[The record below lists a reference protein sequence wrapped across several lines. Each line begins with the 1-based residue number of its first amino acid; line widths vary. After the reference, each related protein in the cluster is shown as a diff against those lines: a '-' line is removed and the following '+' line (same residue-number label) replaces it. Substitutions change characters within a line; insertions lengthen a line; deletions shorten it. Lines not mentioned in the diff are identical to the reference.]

1 LSLEKLVISA
11 ILDVRESGARRV
23 NKKDNQE
30 LMDWIDEFFSGGEES
45 RNLIGVLLA
54 MQNRFGYLPRFGMLQ
69 VAKRLSQ
76 SPANVFAVAT
86 FYNQFRFIP
95 PGKYPIK
102 VCMGTACH
110 IKRGRLVLEHFEREL
125 GICEG
130 QVTEDKEYSLDRVA
144 CVGCCT
150 LAPVALVGDEVIGE
164 MSPTKVDGLLLQ
176 HKIKREQDPG
186 EE

>member
-1 LSLEKLVISA
+1 MKE
-11 ILDVRESGARRV
+11 
-23 NKKDNQE
+23 NQE
-30 LMDWIDEFFSGGEES
+30 VLDWIDEFFSGGEES
-45 RNLIGVLLA
+45 QNLIGTLLA
-54 MQNRFGYLPRFGMLQ
+54 LQKKFGYLPKIGMKE

-86 FYNQFRFIP
+86 FYNQFRFVP

-110 IKRGRLVLEHFEREL
+110 IKQGGLIRDHFERQL

-130 QVTEDKEYSLDRVA
+130 QVTDDREYSLDRVA

-150 LAPVALVGDEVIGE
+150 LAPVALIGEEVIGD

-176 HKIKREQDPG
+176 HKIKREQEQG

>member
-1 LSLEKLVISA
+1 ME
-11 ILDVRESGARRV
+11 
-23 NKKDNQE
+23 NQE
-30 LMDWIDEFFSGGEES
+30 VTAWIEEFFSGGEKS
-45 RNLIGVLLA
+45 QNLIGVLLA
-54 MQNRFGYLPRFGMLQ
+54 MQNQFGYLPRSGMKE
-69 VAKRLSQ
+69 VAKKLAL

-95 PGKYPIK
+95 PGKYPVK

-110 IKRGRLVLEHFEREL
+110 IKQGRLVLDHFERKL
-125 GICEG
+125 GISEG
-130 QVTEDKEYSLDRVA
+130 EVSGDREYSLDRVA

-150 LAPVALVGDEVIGE
+150 LAPVALIGDEVIAD

-176 HKIKREQDPG
+176 HQIARDQGGD

>member
-1 LSLEKLVISA
+1 MTE
-11 ILDVRESGARRV
+11 
-23 NKKDNQE
+23 NQE
-30 LMDWIDEFFSGGEES
+30 VQDWIEGFFSGS
-45 RNLIGVLLA
+45 DKSPNLIGALLA
-54 MQNRFGYLPRFGMLQ
+54 LQTRFGYLPKAGMRAL
-69 VAKRLSQ
+69 ANKLSV

-110 IKRGRLVLEHFEREL
+110 IKQGRLVLDHFVRKL
-125 GICEG
+125 GISEG
-130 QVTEDKEYSLDRVA
+130 EVTADQVYSLDRVA

-150 LAPVALVGDEVIGE
+150 LAPVALVGDEVIAD

-176 HKIKREQDPG
+176 HQIKRDQGG
-186 EE
+186 EKE

>member
-1 LSLEKLVISA
+1 ME
-11 ILDVRESGARRV
+11 DYTQE
-23 NKKDNQE
+23 NQE
-30 LMDWIDEFFSGGEES
+30 VEAWIREFFSEGQKTV
-45 RNLIGVLLA
+45 NLIGVLLA
-54 MQNRFGYLPRFGMLQ
+54 MQDEFGYLPKSGMKQ
-69 VAKRLSQ
+69 VAERLSL

-110 IKRGRLVLEHFEREL
+110 IKQGRLVLDHFERKL
-125 GICEG
+125 GISEG
-130 QVTEDKEYSLDRVA
+130 EVTGDREYSLDRVA

-150 LAPVALVGDEVIGE
+150 LAPVALVGDQVIGD

-176 HKIKREQDPG
+176 HQIAKDEDTK

>member
-1 LSLEKLVISA
+1 MENHEVTA
-11 ILDVRESGARRV
+11 
-23 NKKDNQE
+23 
-30 LMDWIDEFFSGGEES
+30 WIEEFFSGGEKS
-45 RNLIGVLLA
+45 QNLIGVLLA
-54 MQNRFGYLPRFGMLQ
+54 MQNQFGYLPRSGMKE
-69 VAKRLSQ
+69 VAKKLAL

-95 PGKYPIK
+95 PGKYPVK

-110 IKRGRLVLEHFEREL
+110 IKQGRLVLDHFERKL
-125 GICEG
+125 GISEG
-130 QVTEDKEYSLDRVA
+130 EVSGDREYSLDRVA

-150 LAPVALVGDEVIGE
+150 LAPVALIGDEVIAD

-176 HKIKREQDPG
+176 HQIARDQGGD

>member
-1 LSLEKLVISA
+1 MLEN
-11 ILDVRESGARRV
+11 REPVAGRLLMTE
-23 NKKDNQE
+23 NQE
-30 LMDWIDEFFSGGEES
+30 VQEWTEEFFSGSEKS
-45 RNLIGVLLA
+45 PNLIGALLA
-54 MQNRFGYLPRFGMLQ
+54 LQRRFGYLPKAGMKVL
-69 VAKRLSQ
+69 AERLSV

-110 IKRGRLVLEHFEREL
+110 IKRGGLILDHFERQL
-125 GICEG
+125 GISEG
-130 QVTEDKEYSLDRVA
+130 EVTGDREYSLDRVA

-150 LAPVALVGDEVIGE
+150 LAPVALVGDEVLGG

-176 HKIKREQDPG
+176 HKIKREQDP
-186 EE
+186 EEK

>member
-1 LSLEKLVISA
+1 VTET
-11 ILDVRESGARRV
+11 
-23 NKKDNQE
+23 QE
-30 LMDWIDEFFSGGEES
+30 VLDWIEEYVSGSGGS
-45 RNLIGVLLA
+45 PNLIGALLA
-54 MQNRFGYLPRFGMLQ
+54 LQKRFGYLPKAGMRAL
-69 VAKRLSQ
+69 ADKLSV

-110 IKRGRLVLEHFEREL
+110 IKQGGLILDHFERQL

-130 QVTEDKEYSLDRVA
+130 EVTGDREYSLDRVA

-150 LAPVALVGDEVIGE
+150 LAPVALVGDEVLGD

-176 HKIKREQDPG
+176 HKLKREQGEG